1 MKKIVKWL
9 TVFAVIGALAGCART
24 APIDNVNATI
34 SAGHSAEQVKS
45 AILKAGVERK
55 WTMNETS
62 PGVISARQQ
71 SHGHVAEVRITY
83 SANSYAI
90 NYVSSI
96 NLRASGGK
104 IHKTYNR
111 WISNLDRAIQ
121 LTWPAVRCKH

>member
-9 TVFAVIGALAGCART
+9 TAFAVIGVLAGCART
-24 APIDNVNATI
+24 APIDNVNATV

-45 AILKAGVERK
+45 AILKAGIQRQWV
-55 WTMNETS
+55 MNETS

-111 WISNLDRAIQ
+111 WIGNLDRDIQ
-121 LTWPAVRCKH
+121 LNLASGAM